1 MQKAKNRFG
10 KSEKVETRNSEK
22 GQAQLPGASIN
33 FDVAKIF
40 YPGHE
45 NKVAR
50 RYSIDDNGGGYL
62 GL

>member
-1 MQKAKNRFG
+1 MQKGKDRFN
-10 KSEKVETRNSEK
+10 KSEKVEARNTNK
-22 GQAQLPGASIN
+22 AHAQLPGASIN

-40 YPGHE
+40 YPGE
-45 NKVAR
+45 EVKTRR

>member
-1 MQKAKNRFG
+1 MQKGKDRFS
-10 KSEKVETRNSEK
+10 KPTKVEARNTDK
-22 GQAQLPGASIN
+22 AQAQLPGASIN

-40 YPGHE
+40 YPGE
-45 NKVAR
+45 GPKTRR